1 MSMKK
6 IIAGVAAAALTVS
19 SLAVVGVSA
28 DATTKTFNFV
38 GKTGTMTISYNNT
51 VGFRGGYDREDI
63 FQLTDPAAEYEF
75 DYTLGFEMKDGYKT
89 ENASDVANLVK
100 AVTTGKGTV
109 ITVTGTNGAGRS
121 VSSKATCK
129 IVKDKDN
136 KPVSETF
143 TVRWEGDTDGVTLQK
158 HELDLTNMVTI
169 TSISVSNEFSVNTG
183 NYGVREG
190 VANIKVGNN
199 LVLEDPKLDLSDNGS
214 YKSTVADGDG
224 KVITTHKIFTF
235 EGKEGDPSTVL
246 DNNGSWG
253 DSIVGESLGHNLLRW
268 TNDNIVQNRGA
279 KLRINFM
286 TPEQLKDA
294 IDKGNLTAYP
304 TVDADWS
311 KWEGTS
317 VLVPD
322 SSSSAST
329 MDIMIGVNLQNTTK
343 LQQATNINNYVAE
356 FDWDTLV
363 QNSASTVSGNV
374 DSIAI
379 RVNDSANVK
388 DNIGTWDGK
397 KLDNNGNKVYD
408 LAIRSIEIVIP
419 EQSTVAPV
427 DEVIEVEDPVS
438 GVKAS
443 GTASTI
449 RGNGGAIL
457 QAIGKLTSSN
467 LTYEVKLLDKD
478 SKAVQPAG
486 EVTLTLP
493 IPKDNQGKTIKGG
506 TVAHG
511 LSNGTVENLPIVNID
526 TYKTDGFVKVVTKSF
541 SPFTITFATFGMD
554 FEEDETTTE
563 ATEAT
568 TEAPADT
575 TEATEATTEA
585 PAQTGSTNGGEDKNV
600 GTGVVLAVVPAAIA
614 AAAVV
619 ISKKRK

>member
-6 IIAGVAAAALTVS
+6 IIASAAAAALTVS

-28 DATTKTFNFV
+28 APTTKTFNFV
-38 GKTGTMTISYNNT
+38 GKTGDMTISYSNT

-63 FQLTDPAAEYEF
+63 FELTDPAAVYEF
-75 DYTLGFEMKDGYKT
+75 DYTLGFSLKDGYKKDN
-89 ENASDVANLVK
+89 EEDVANLVK

-109 ITVTGTNGAGRS
+109 ITVTGTNGAGRT
-121 VSSKATCK
+121 VTSKATAK
-129 IVKDKDN
+129 IVKDSDG
-136 KPVSETF
+136 KPVKESF
-143 TVRWEGDTDGVTLQK
+143 TVRWEGDSDGVTLQK

-183 NYGVREG
+183 NYAVPEG

-199 LVLEDPKLDLSDNGS
+199 LVLVDRKLDLSENGS
-214 YKSTVADGDG
+214 YKSTSKDGDG
-224 KVITTHKIFTF
+224 AVIGVGTIYTF
-235 EGKEGDPSTVL
+235 EGKEGQPSTVL

-253 DSIVGESLGHNLLRW
+253 ADITGVSLGRNLLRW
-268 TNDNIVQNRGA
+268 TNDNIVQNKGA

-294 IDKGNLTAYP
+294 IGKGNITTYP

-322 SSSSAST
+322 SSSSSST

-379 RVNDSANVK
+379 RVNDSSNVLNNIADK
-388 DNIGTWDGK
+388 DKN
-397 KLDNNGNKVYD
+397 

-419 EQSTVAPV
+419 EQTTTAPV

-443 GTASTI
+443 GTAATI

-478 SKAVQPAG
+478 SNAVQPAG

-541 SPFTITFATFGMD
+541 SPFTITFATFDMA
-554 FEEDETTTE
+554 FEDEETTTE
-563 ATEAT
+563 TEAT
-568 TEAPADT
+568 TTEPVT
-575 TEATEATTEA
+575 EEATTTEA
-585 PAQTGSTNGGEDKNV
+585 PAQTGPTNGGEDKNV

>member
-6 IIAGVAAAALTVS
+6 IIASAAAAALTVS

-28 DATTKTFNFV
+28 APTTKTFNFV
-38 GKTGTMTISYNNT
+38 GRTGDMTISYSNT

-63 FQLTDPAAEYEF
+63 FQLTDPAAVYEF
-75 DYTLGFEMKDGYKT
+75 DYTLGFSVKDGYKKDN
-89 ENASDVANLVK
+89 EADVANFVK
-100 AVTTGKGTV
+100 AVTTGSGTV
-109 ITVTGTNGAGRS
+109 ITVTGTNGAGRT
-121 VSSKATCK
+121 VSSKATAK
-129 IVKDKDN
+129 IVKDKDD
-136 KPVSETF
+136 KPVKETF

-169 TSISVSNEFSVNTG
+169 TSISVSNEFKVNTG
-183 NYGVREG
+183 NYAVPEG

-199 LVLEDPKLDLSDNGS
+199 LVLEDRKLDLSDNGS
-214 YKSTVADGDG
+214 YKSTSKDGDG
-224 KVITTHKIFTF
+224 AVISTGTIYTF
-235 EGKEGDPSTVL
+235 EGIGGQKSPVL
-246 DNNGSWG
+246 DNNGVSDAG
-253 DSIVGESLGHNLLRW
+253 IEGISLGHNLLRW
-268 TNDNIVQNRGA
+268 TNDNIVQNKGA

-286 TPEQLKDA
+286 TPSQLKDA
-294 IDKGNLTAYP
+294 ITSGNITTYP
-304 TVDADWS
+304 TLDHDWA
-311 KWEGTS
+311 KWDGNT
-317 VLVPD
+317 VLIPE
-322 SSSSAST
+322 SSSSSST

-363 QNSASTVSGNV
+363 HNSASTVSGNV

-379 RVNDSANVK
+379 RVNEKSNNVNG
-388 DNIGTWDGK
+388 NIADKDGK
-397 KLDNNGNKVYD
+397 

-419 EQSTVAPV
+419 EQTATAPV

-443 GTASTI
+443 GTAATI

-478 SKAVQPAG
+478 SNAVQPAG

-554 FEEDETTTE
+554 FEDDETTTE
-563 ATEAT
+563 TEAT
-568 TEAPADT
+568 T
-575 TEATEATTEA
+575 TEPVTEEVTTTEA

>member
-6 IIAGVAAAALTVS
+6 IIASAAAAALTVS

-28 DATTKTFNFV
+28 APTTKTFNFV
-38 GKTGTMTISYNNT
+38 GRTGDMTISYSNT

-63 FQLTDPAAEYEF
+63 FQLTDPAAVYEF
-75 DYTLGFEMKDGYKT
+75 DYTLGFSVKDGYKKDN
-89 ENASDVANLVK
+89 EADVANLVK
-100 AVTTGKGTV
+100 AVTTGSGTV
-109 ITVTGTNGAGRS
+109 ITVTGTNGAGRT
-121 VSSKATCK
+121 VSSKATAK
-129 IVKDKDN
+129 IVKDKDD
-136 KPVSETF
+136 KPVKETF

-169 TSISVSNEFSVNTG
+169 TSISVSNEFKVNTD
-183 NYGVREG
+183 NYAVPEG

-199 LVLEDPKLDLSDNGS
+199 LVLEDRKLDLSDNGS
-214 YKSTVADGDG
+214 YKSTSKDGDG
-224 KVITTHKIFTF
+224 AVISTGTIYTF
-235 EGKEGDPSTVL
+235 EGIAGQKSPVL
-246 DNNGSWG
+246 DYNGVWDAG
-253 DSIVGESLGHNLLRW
+253 IEGISLGHNLLRW
-268 TNDNIVQNRGA
+268 TNDNIVQNKGA

-286 TPEQLKDA
+286 TPSQLKDA
-294 IDKGNLTAYP
+294 ITSGNITTYP
-304 TVDADWS
+304 TLDQDWA
-311 KWEGTS
+311 KWDGNT
-317 VLVPD
+317 VLIPE
-322 SSSSAST
+322 SSSSSST

-363 QNSASTVSGNV
+363 HNSASTVSGNV

-379 RVNDSANVK
+379 RVNEKSNNVN
-388 DNIGTWDGK
+388 DNIADKDGK
-397 KLDNNGNKVYD
+397 

-419 EQSTVAPV
+419 EQTATAPV

-443 GTASTI
+443 GTAATI

-478 SKAVQPAG
+478 SNAVQPAG

-554 FEEDETTTE
+554 FEDDETTTE
-563 ATEAT
+563 TEAT
-568 TEAPADT
+568 T
-575 TEATEATTEA
+575 TEPVTEEVTTTEA

>member
-6 IIAGVAAAALTVS
+6 IIASAAAAALTVS

-28 DATTKTFNFV
+28 APTTKTFNFV
-38 GKTGTMTISYNNT
+38 GKTGDMTISYSNT
-51 VGFRGGYDREDI
+51 VGFRGGYDRDDI
-63 FQLTDPAAEYEF
+63 FQLTDPAAVYEF
-75 DYTLGFEMKDGYKT
+75 DYTLGFSLKDGYKKDN
-89 ENASDVANLVK
+89 EEDVANLVK
-100 AVTTGKGTV
+100 AVTTGKGTA
-109 ITVTGTNGAGRS
+109 ITVTGTNGAGRT
-121 VSSKATCK
+121 VTSKATAK
-129 IVKDKDN
+129 IVKDSDG
-136 KPVSETF
+136 KPVKESF
-143 TVRWEGDTDGVTLQK
+143 TVRWEGDSDGVTLQK

-169 TSISVSNEFSVNTG
+169 TSISVTNEFSVNTG
-183 NYGVREG
+183 NYAVPEG

-199 LVLEDPKLDLSDNGS
+199 LVLEDNKLDLSDNGS
-214 YKSTVADGDG
+214 YKSTSKDGDG
-224 KVITTHKIFTF
+224 AVIGVGTIYTF
-235 EGKEGDPSTVL
+235 EGKEGQPSTVL

-253 DSIVGESLGHNLLRW
+253 ADITGISLGRNLLRW
-268 TNDNIVQNRGA
+268 TNDNIVQNKGA

-294 IDKGNLTAYP
+294 IGKGNITTYP

-311 KWEGTS
+311 KWEGSS

-322 SSSSAST
+322 SSSSSST

-379 RVNDSANVK
+379 RVNDSSNVLNNIADK
-388 DNIGTWDGK
+388 DKN
-397 KLDNNGNKVYD
+397 

-419 EQSTVAPV
+419 EQTTTAPV

-443 GTASTI
+443 GTAATI

-478 SKAVQPAG
+478 SNAVQPAG

-554 FEEDETTTE
+554 FEDEETTTE
-563 ATEAT
+563 TEAT
-568 TEAPADT
+568 TTEPVT
-575 TEATEATTEA
+575 EEATTTEA
-585 PAQTGSTNGGEDKNV
+585 PAQTGSTNNGGEDKNV

>member
-6 IIAGVAAAALTVS
+6 IIASAAAAALTVS

-28 DATTKTFNFV
+28 APTTKTFNFV
-38 GKTGTMTISYNNT
+38 GRTGDMTISYSNT
-51 VGFRGGYDREDI
+51 VGFRGGYDREYI
-63 FQLTDPAAEYEF
+63 FQLTDPAAVYEF
-75 DYTLGFEMKDGYKT
+75 DYTLGFSVKDGYKKDN
-89 ENASDVANLVK
+89 EADVANLVK
-100 AVTTGKGTV
+100 AVTTGSGTV
-109 ITVTGTNGAGRS
+109 ITVTGTNGAGRT
-121 VSSKATCK
+121 VSSKATAK
-129 IVKDKDN
+129 IVKDKDD
-136 KPVSETF
+136 KPVKETF

-169 TSISVSNEFSVNTG
+169 TSISVSNEFKVNTG
-183 NYGVREG
+183 NYAVPEG

-199 LVLEDPKLDLSDNGS
+199 LVLEDRKLDLSDNGS
-214 YKSTVADGDG
+214 YKSTSKDGDG
-224 KVITTHKIFTF
+224 AVISTGTIYTF
-235 EGKEGDPSTVL
+235 EGIAGQKSPVL
-246 DNNGSWG
+246 DNNGVWDAG
-253 DSIVGESLGHNLLRW
+253 IEGISLGHNLLRW
-268 TNDNIVQNRGA
+268 TNDNIVQNKGA

-286 TPEQLKDA
+286 TPSQLKDA
-294 IDKGNLTAYP
+294 ITSGNITTYP
-304 TVDADWS
+304 TLDHDWA
-311 KWEGTS
+311 KPDGNT
-317 VLVPD
+317 VLIPE
-322 SSSSAST
+322 SSSSSST

-343 LQQATNINNYVAE
+343 LQQAANINNYVAE
-356 FDWDTLV
+356 FDWDKLV
-363 QNSASTVSGNV
+363 HNSASTVSGNV

-379 RVNDSANVK
+379 RVNEKSNNVK
-388 DNIGTWDGK
+388 YNIADKDGK
-397 KLDNNGNKVYD
+397 

-419 EQSTVAPV
+419 EQTATAPV

-443 GTASTI
+443 GTAATI

-478 SKAVQPAG
+478 SNAVQPAG

-493 IPKDNQGKTIKGG
+493 IPKDYQGKTLTGG

-554 FEEDETTTE
+554 FEDDETTTE
-563 ATEAT
+563 TEAT
-568 TEAPADT
+568 T
-575 TEATEATTEA
+575 TEPVTEEVTTTEA

>member
-6 IIAGVAAAALTVS
+6 IIASAAAAALTVS

-28 DATTKTFNFV
+28 APTTKTFNFV
-38 GKTGTMTISYNNT
+38 GKTGDMTISYSNT
-51 VGFRGGYDREDI
+51 VGFRGGYDREHI
-63 FQLTDPAAEYEF
+63 FELTDPAAVYEF
-75 DYTLGFEMKDGYKT
+75 DYTLGFSLKDGYKKDN
-89 ENASDVANLVK
+89 EEAVANLVK
-100 AVTTGKGTV
+100 AVTTGSGTV
-109 ITVTGTNGAGRS
+109 ITVTGTNGAGRT
-121 VSSKATCK
+121 VTSKATAK
-129 IVKDKDN
+129 IVKDKDD
-136 KPVSETF
+136 KPVKETF

-169 TSISVSNEFSVNTG
+169 TSISVSNEFKVNTV
-183 NYGVREG
+183 NYAVPEG

-199 LVLEDPKLDLSDNGS
+199 LVLVDKKLDLSDNGS
-214 YKSTVADGDG
+214 YKSTSKDGDG
-224 KVITTHKIFTF
+224 ALIAPGTIYTF
-235 EGKEGDPSTVL
+235 EGVKDKEVVL
-246 DNNGSWG
+246 IDNT
-253 DSIVGESLGHNLLRW
+253 SIEWKNEVKGISLGHNLLRW
-268 TNDNIVQNRGA
+268 TNDNIIQNKGA

-286 TPEQLKDA
+286 TPNQLSDA
-294 IDKGNLTAYP
+294 ISSGNITTYP
-304 TVDADWS
+304 TLDQDWV
-311 KWEGTS
+311 KWEGSS
-317 VLVPD
+317 VLDPD
-322 SSSSAST
+322 SSSSSST
-329 MDIMIGVNLQNTTK
+329 MDIMIGVNLKNTTK
-343 LQQATNINNYVAE
+343 LQQAANINNYVAE

-363 QNSASTVSGNV
+363 QNSSATVSGNV

-379 RVNDSANVK
+379 RVNDDSNNVK
-388 DNIGTWDGK
+388 NNLVDSKTGK
-397 KLDNNGNKVYD
+397 

-443 GTASTI
+443 GTAATI

-478 SKAVQPAG
+478 SNAVQPAG

-554 FEEDETTTE
+554 FEDDETTTE
-563 ATEAT
+563 TEAT
-568 TEAPADT
+568 TTEPVT
-575 TEATEATTEA
+575 EEATTTEA
-585 PAQTGSTNGGEDKNV
+585 PAQTGSTNNGGEDKNV

>member
-6 IIAGVAAAALTVS
+6 IIASAAAAALTVS

-28 DATTKTFNFV
+28 APTTKTFNFV
-38 GKTGTMTISYNNT
+38 GRTGDMTISYSNT

-63 FQLTDPAAEYEF
+63 FQLTDPAAVYEF
-75 DYTLGFEMKDGYKT
+75 DYTLGFSVKDGYKKDN
-89 ENASDVANLVK
+89 EADVANFVK
-100 AVTTGKGTV
+100 AVTTGSGTV
-109 ITVTGTNGAGRS
+109 ITVTGTNGAGRT
-121 VSSKATCK
+121 VSSKATAK
-129 IVKDKDN
+129 IVKDKDD
-136 KPVSETF
+136 KPVKETF

-169 TSISVSNEFSVNTG
+169 TSISVSNEFKVNTG
-183 NYGVREG
+183 NYAVPEG

-199 LVLEDPKLDLSDNGS
+199 LVLEDRKLDLSDNGS
-214 YKSTVADGDG
+214 YKSTSKDGDG
-224 KVITTHKIFTF
+224 AVISTGTIYTF
-235 EGKEGDPSTVL
+235 EGIEGQKSPVL
-246 DNNGSWG
+246 DNNGVW
-253 DSIVGESLGHNLLRW
+253 DVGIEGISLGHNLLRW
-268 TNDNIVQNRGA
+268 TNDNIVQNKGA

-286 TPEQLKDA
+286 TPSQLKDA
-294 IDKGNLTAYP
+294 ITSGNITTYP
-304 TVDADWS
+304 TLDQDWA
-311 KWEGTS
+311 KWDGNT
-317 VLVPD
+317 VLIPE
-322 SSSSAST
+322 SSSSSST

-363 QNSASTVSGNV
+363 HNSASTVSGNV

-379 RVNDSANVK
+379 RVNEKSNNVNY
-388 DNIGTWDGK
+388 NIADKDGK
-397 KLDNNGNKVYD
+397 

-419 EQSTVAPV
+419 EQTATAPV

-443 GTASTI
+443 GTAATI

-478 SKAVQPAG
+478 SNAVQPAG

-554 FEEDETTTE
+554 FEDDETTTE
-563 ATEAT
+563 TEAT
-568 TEAPADT
+568 T
-575 TEATEATTEA
+575 TEPVTEEVTTTEA

>member
-6 IIAGVAAAALTVS
+6 IIASAAAAALTVS

-28 DATTKTFNFV
+28 APTTKTFNFV
-38 GKTGTMTISYNNT
+38 GKTGDMTISYSNT
-51 VGFRGGYDREDI
+51 VGFRGGYDREHI
-63 FQLTDPAAEYEF
+63 FELTDPAAVYEF
-75 DYTLGFEMKDGYKT
+75 DYTLGFSLKDGYKKDN
-89 ENASDVANLVK
+89 EEAVANLVK
-100 AVTTGKGTV
+100 AVTTGSGTV
-109 ITVTGTNGAGRS
+109 ITVTGTNGAGRT
-121 VSSKATCK
+121 VTSKATAK
-129 IVKDKDN
+129 IVKDKDD
-136 KPVSETF
+136 KPVKETF

-169 TSISVSNEFSVNTG
+169 TSISVSNEFKVNTG
-183 NYGVREG
+183 NYAVPEG

-199 LVLEDPKLDLSDNGS
+199 LVLVDKKLDLSDNGS
-214 YKSTVADGDG
+214 YKSTSKDGDG
-224 KVITTHKIFTF
+224 ALIAPGTIYTF
-235 EGKEGDPSTVL
+235 EGVKDKEVVL
-246 DNNGSWG
+246 IDNT
-253 DSIVGESLGHNLLRW
+253 SIEWQNEVKGISLGHNLLRW
-268 TNDNIVQNRGA
+268 TNDNIIQNKGA

-286 TPEQLKDA
+286 TPNQLSDA
-294 IDKGNLTAYP
+294 ISSGNITTYP
-304 TVDADWS
+304 TLDQDWV
-311 KWEGTS
+311 KWEGSS
-317 VLVPD
+317 VLDPD
-322 SSSSAST
+322 SSSSSST
-329 MDIMIGVNLQNTTK
+329 MDIMIGVNLKNTTK
-343 LQQATNINNYVAE
+343 LQQAANINNYVAE

-363 QNSASTVSGNV
+363 QNSSATVSGNV

-379 RVNDSANVK
+379 RVNDDSNNVK
-388 DNIGTWDGK
+388 NNLVDSKTGK
-397 KLDNNGNKVYD
+397 

-443 GTASTI
+443 GTAATI

-478 SKAVQPAG
+478 SNAVQPAG

-554 FEEDETTTE
+554 FEDDETTTE
-563 ATEAT
+563 TEAT
-568 TEAPADT
+568 TTEPVT
-575 TEATEATTEA
+575 EEATTTEA
-585 PAQTGSTNGGEDKNV
+585 PAQTGSTNNGGEDKNV

>member
-6 IIAGVAAAALTVS
+6 IIASAAAAALTVS

-28 DATTKTFNFV
+28 APTTKTFNFV
-38 GKTGTMTISYNNT
+38 GRTGDMTISYSNT

-63 FQLTDPAAEYEF
+63 FQLTDPAAVYEF
-75 DYTLGFEMKDGYKT
+75 DYTLGFSVKDGYKKDN
-89 ENASDVANLVK
+89 EADVANLVK
-100 AVTTGKGTV
+100 AVTTGSGTV
-109 ITVTGTNGAGRS
+109 ITVTGTNGAGRT
-121 VSSKATCK
+121 VSSKATAK
-129 IVKDKDN
+129 IVKDKDD
-136 KPVSETF
+136 KPVKETF

-169 TSISVSNEFSVNTG
+169 TSISVSNEFKVNTG
-183 NYGVREG
+183 NYAVPEG

-199 LVLEDPKLDLSDNGS
+199 LVLEDRKLDLSDNGS
-214 YKSTVADGDG
+214 YKSTSKDGDG
-224 KVITTHKIFTF
+224 AVISTGTIYTF
-235 EGKEGDPSTVL
+235 EGITGQKSPVL
-246 DNNGSWG
+246 DNNGVG
-253 DSIVGESLGHNLLRW
+253 DVGIEGISLGHNLLRW
-268 TNDNIVQNRGA
+268 TNDNIVQNKGA

-286 TPEQLKDA
+286 TPSQLKDA
-294 IDKGNLTAYP
+294 ITSGNITTYP
-304 TVDADWS
+304 TLDQEGA
-311 KWEGTS
+311 KWDGNT
-317 VLVPD
+317 VLIPE
-322 SSSSAST
+322 SSSSSST

-363 QNSASTVSGNV
+363 HNSASTVSGNV

-379 RVNDSANVK
+379 RVNEKSNNVN
-388 DNIGTWDGK
+388 DNIADKDGK
-397 KLDNNGNKVYD
+397 

-419 EQSTVAPV
+419 EQTATAPV

-443 GTASTI
+443 GTAATI

-478 SKAVQPAG
+478 SNAVQPAG

-554 FEEDETTTE
+554 FEDDETTTE
-563 ATEAT
+563 TEAT
-568 TEAPADT
+568 T
-575 TEATEATTEA
+575 TEPVTEEVTTTEA

>member
-6 IIAGVAAAALTVS
+6 IIASAAAAALTVS

-28 DATTKTFNFV
+28 APTTKTFNFV
-38 GKTGTMTISYNNT
+38 GRTGDMTISYSNT

-63 FQLTDPAAEYEF
+63 FQLTDPAAVYEF
-75 DYTLGFEMKDGYKT
+75 DYTLGFSVKDGYKKDN
-89 ENASDVANLVK
+89 EADVANLVK
-100 AVTTGKGTV
+100 AVTTGSGTV
-109 ITVTGTNGAGRS
+109 ITVTGTNGAGRT
-121 VSSKATCK
+121 VSSKATAK
-129 IVKDKDN
+129 IVKDKDD
-136 KPVSETF
+136 KPVKETF

-169 TSISVSNEFSVNTG
+169 TSISVSNEFKVNTG
-183 NYGVREG
+183 NYAVPEG

-199 LVLEDPKLDLSDNGS
+199 LVLEDRKLDLSDNGS
-214 YKSTVADGDG
+214 YKSTSKDGDG
-224 KVITTHKIFTF
+224 VGISTGTIYTF
-235 EGKEGDPSTVL
+235 EGTACKNSPVL
-246 DNNGSWG
+246 DNNGVSDAG
-253 DSIVGESLGHNLLRW
+253 IEGISLGHNLLRW
-268 TNDNIVQNRGA
+268 TNDNIVQNKGA

-286 TPEQLKDA
+286 TPSQLKDA
-294 IDKGNLTAYP
+294 ITSGNITTYP
-304 TVDADWS
+304 TLDQDWA
-311 KWEGTS
+311 KWDGST
-317 VLVPD
+317 VLIPE
-322 SSSSAST
+322 SSSSSST

-363 QNSASTVSGNV
+363 HNSASTVSGNV

-379 RVNDSANVK
+379 RVNEKSNNVN
-388 DNIGTWDGK
+388 DNIADKDGK
-397 KLDNNGNKVYD
+397 

-419 EQSTVAPV
+419 EQTATAPV

-443 GTASTI
+443 GTAATI

-478 SKAVQPAG
+478 SNAVQPAG

-554 FEEDETTTE
+554 FEDDETTTE
-563 ATEAT
+563 TEAT
-568 TEAPADT
+568 T
-575 TEATEATTEA
+575 TEPVTEEVTTTEA

>member
-6 IIAGVAAAALTVS
+6 IIASAAAAALTVS

-28 DATTKTFNFV
+28 APTTKTFNFV
-38 GKTGTMTISYNNT
+38 GRTGDMTISYSNT

-63 FQLTDPAAEYEF
+63 FQLTDPAAVYEF
-75 DYTLGFEMKDGYKT
+75 DYTLGFSVKDGYKKDN
-89 ENASDVANLVK
+89 EADVANLVK
-100 AVTTGKGTV
+100 AVTTGSGTV
-109 ITVTGTNGAGRS
+109 ITVTGTNGAGRT
-121 VSSKATCK
+121 VSSKATAK
-129 IVKDKDN
+129 IVKDKDD
-136 KPVSETF
+136 KPVKETF

-169 TSISVSNEFSVNTG
+169 TSISVSNEFKVNTG
-183 NYGVREG
+183 NYAVPEG

-199 LVLEDPKLDLSDNGS
+199 LVLEDRKLDLSDNGS
-214 YKSTVADGDG
+214 YKSTSKDGDG
-224 KVITTHKIFTF
+224 AVISTGTIYTF
-235 EGKEGDPSTVL
+235 EGIGGQKSPVL
-246 DNNGSWG
+246 DNNGVSDAG
-253 DSIVGESLGHNLLRW
+253 IEGISLGHNLLRW
-268 TNDNIVQNRGA
+268 TNDNIVQNKGA

-286 TPEQLKDA
+286 TPSQLKDA
-294 IDKGNLTAYP
+294 ITSGNITTYP
-304 TVDADWS
+304 TLDQDGA
-311 KWEGTS
+311 KWDGNT
-317 VLVPD
+317 VLIPE
-322 SSSSAST
+322 SSSSSST

-363 QNSASTVSGNV
+363 HNSASTVSGNV

-379 RVNDSANVK
+379 RVNEKSNNVN
-388 DNIGTWDGK
+388 DNIADNDGK
-397 KLDNNGNKVYD
+397 

-419 EQSTVAPV
+419 EQTATAPV

-443 GTASTI
+443 GTAATI

-478 SKAVQPAG
+478 SNAVQPAG

-554 FEEDETTTE
+554 FEDDETTTE
-563 ATEAT
+563 TEAT
-568 TEAPADT
+568 T
-575 TEATEATTEA
+575 TEPVTEEVTTTEA
-585 PAQTGSTNGGEDKNV
+585 PAQTGSTNGGD
-600 GTGVVLAVVPAAIA
+600 
-614 AAAVV
+614 
-619 ISKKRK
+619 SFSMD

>member
-6 IIAGVAAAALTVS
+6 IIASAAAAALTVS

-28 DATTKTFNFV
+28 APTTKTFNFV
-38 GKTGTMTISYNNT
+38 GRTGDMTISYSNT

-63 FQLTDPAAEYEF
+63 FQLTDPAAVYEF
-75 DYTLGFEMKDGYKT
+75 DYTLGFSVKDGYKKDN
-89 ENASDVANLVK
+89 EADVANLVK
-100 AVTTGKGTV
+100 AVTTGSGTV
-109 ITVTGTNGAGRS
+109 ITVTGTNGAGRT
-121 VSSKATCK
+121 VSSKATAK
-129 IVKDKDN
+129 IVKDKDD
-136 KPVSETF
+136 KPVKETF

-169 TSISVSNEFSVNTG
+169 TSISVSNEFKVNTG
-183 NYGVREG
+183 NYAVPEG

-199 LVLEDPKLDLSDNGS
+199 LVLEDRKLDLSDNGS
-214 YKSTVADGDG
+214 YKSTSKDGDG
-224 KVITTHKIFTF
+224 AGISTGTIYTF
-235 EGKEGDPSTVL
+235 EGTAYQKSPVL
-246 DNNGSWG
+246 DNNGVSDAG
-253 DSIVGESLGHNLLRW
+253 IEGISLGHNLLRW
-268 TNDNIVQNRGA
+268 TNDNIVQNKGA

-286 TPEQLKDA
+286 TPSQLKDA
-294 IDKGNLTAYP
+294 ITSGNITTYP
-304 TVDADWS
+304 TLDQDWA
-311 KWEGTS
+311 KWDGST
-317 VLVPD
+317 VLIPE
-322 SSSSAST
+322 SSSSSST

-363 QNSASTVSGNV
+363 HNSASTVSGNV

-379 RVNDSANVK
+379 RVNEKSNNVN
-388 DNIGTWDGK
+388 DNIADKDGK
-397 KLDNNGNKVYD
+397 

-419 EQSTVAPV
+419 EQTATAPV

-443 GTASTI
+443 GTAATI

-478 SKAVQPAG
+478 SNAVQPAG

-554 FEEDETTTE
+554 FEDDETTTE
-563 ATEAT
+563 TEAT
-568 TEAPADT
+568 T
-575 TEATEATTEA
+575 TEPVTEEVTTTEA

>member
-6 IIAGVAAAALTVS
+6 IIASAAAAALTVS

-28 DATTKTFNFV
+28 APTTKTFNFV
-38 GKTGTMTISYNNT
+38 GKTGDMTISYSNT

-63 FQLTDPAAEYEF
+63 FELTDPAAVYEF
-75 DYTLGFEMKDGYKT
+75 DYTLGFSLKDGYKKDN
-89 ENASDVANLVK
+89 EEDVANLVK

-109 ITVTGTNGAGRS
+109 ITVTGTNGAGRT
-121 VSSKATCK
+121 VTSKATAK
-129 IVKDKDN
+129 IVKDSDG
-136 KPVSETF
+136 KPVKESF
-143 TVRWEGDTDGVTLQK
+143 TVRWEGDSDGVTLQK

-183 NYGVREG
+183 NYAVPEG

-199 LVLEDPKLDLSDNGS
+199 LVLVDRKLDLSENGS
-214 YKSTVADGDG
+214 YKSTSKDGDG
-224 KVITTHKIFTF
+224 AVIGVGTIYTF
-235 EGKEGDPSTVL
+235 EGKEGQPSTVL

-253 DSIVGESLGHNLLRW
+253 ADITGVSLGRNLLRW
-268 TNDNIVQNRGA
+268 TNDNIVQNKGA

-294 IDKGNLTAYP
+294 IGKGNITTYP

-322 SSSSAST
+322 SSSSSST

-379 RVNDSANVK
+379 RVNDSSNVLNNIADK
-388 DNIGTWDGK
+388 DKN
-397 KLDNNGNKVYD
+397 

-419 EQSTVAPV
+419 EQTATAPV

-443 GTASTI
+443 GTAATI

-478 SKAVQPAG
+478 SNAVQPAG

-554 FEEDETTTE
+554 FEDEETTTE
-563 ATEAT
+563 TEAT
-568 TEAPADT
+568 TTEPVT
-575 TEATEATTEA
+575 EEATTTEA
-585 PAQTGSTNGGEDKNV
+585 PAQTGPTNGGEDKNV

>member
-6 IIAGVAAAALTVS
+6 IIASAAAAALTVS

-28 DATTKTFNFV
+28 APTTKTFNFV
-38 GKTGTMTISYNNT
+38 GKTGDMTISYSNT

-63 FQLTDPAAEYEF
+63 FQLTNPAAVYEF
-75 DYTLGFEMKDGYKT
+75 DYTLGFSVKDGYKKDN
-89 ENASDVANLVK
+89 EVDVAKLVK
-100 AVTTGKGTV
+100 AVTTGSGTV
-109 ITVTGTNGAGRS
+109 ITVTGTNGAGRT
-121 VSSKATCK
+121 VSSKATAK
-129 IVKDKDN
+129 IVKDKDD
-136 KPVSETF
+136 KPVKETF
-143 TVRWEGDTDGVTLQK
+143 TVRWEGDADGVTLQK

-169 TSISVSNEFSVNTG
+169 TSISVSNEFKLNTDK
-183 NYGVREG
+183 YAVPEG

-199 LVLEDPKLDLSDNGS
+199 LVLEDRKLDLSDNGS
-214 YKSTVADGDG
+214 YKSTSKDGDG
-224 KVITTHKIFTF
+224 AVISTGTIYTF
-235 EGKEGDPSTVL
+235 EGITGQKSPVL
-246 DNNGSWG
+246 DNNGWDAG
-253 DSIVGESLGHNLLRW
+253 IEGISLGHNLLRW
-268 TNDNIVQNRGA
+268 TNDNIVQNKGA

-286 TPEQLKDA
+286 TPSQLKDA
-294 IDKGNLTAYP
+294 ITSGNITTYP
-304 TVDADWS
+304 TLDQDWA
-311 KWEGTS
+311 KWDGNT
-317 VLVPD
+317 VLIPE
-322 SSSSAST
+322 SSSSSST

-363 QNSASTVSGNV
+363 HNSASTVSGNV

-379 RVNDSANVK
+379 RVNEKSDNVNN
-388 DNIGTWDGK
+388 NIA
-397 KLDNNGNKVYD
+397 DNNGK

-419 EQSTVAPV
+419 EQSATAPV

-443 GTASTI
+443 GTAATI

-478 SKAVQPAG
+478 SNAVQPAG

-554 FEEDETTTE
+554 FEDEETTTE
-563 ATEAT
+563 TEAT
-568 TEAPADT
+568 TTEPVT
-575 TEATEATTEA
+575 EEATTTEA
-585 PAQTGSTNGGEDKNV
+585 PAQTGSTNNGGEDKNV

>member
-6 IIAGVAAAALTVS
+6 IIASAAAAALTVS

-28 DATTKTFNFV
+28 APTTKTFNFV
-38 GKTGTMTISYNNT
+38 GRTGDMTISYSNT

-63 FQLTDPAAEYEF
+63 FQLTDPAAVYEF
-75 DYTLGFEMKDGYKT
+75 DYTLGFSVKDGYKKDN
-89 ENASDVANLVK
+89 EADVANFVK
-100 AVTTGKGTV
+100 AVTTGSGTV
-109 ITVTGTNGAGRS
+109 ITVTGTNGAGRT
-121 VSSKATCK
+121 VSSKATAK
-129 IVKDKDN
+129 IVKDKDD
-136 KPVSETF
+136 KPVKETF

-169 TSISVSNEFSVNTG
+169 TSISVSNEFKVNTG
-183 NYGVREG
+183 NYAVPEG

-199 LVLEDPKLDLSDNGS
+199 LVLEDRKLDLSDNGS
-214 YKSTVADGDG
+214 YKSTSKDGDG
-224 KVITTHKIFTF
+224 AVISTGTIYTF
-235 EGKEGDPSTVL
+235 EGIEGQKSPVL
-246 DNNGSWG
+246 DNNGVWDAG
-253 DSIVGESLGHNLLRW
+253 IEGISLGHNLLRW
-268 TNDNIVQNRGA
+268 TNDNIVQNKGA

-286 TPEQLKDA
+286 TPSQLKDA
-294 IDKGNLTAYP
+294 ITSGNITTYP
-304 TVDADWS
+304 TLDQDWA
-311 KWEGTS
+311 KWDGNT
-317 VLVPD
+317 VLIPE
-322 SSSSAST
+322 SSSSSST

-363 QNSASTVSGNV
+363 HNSASTVSGNV

-379 RVNDSANVK
+379 RVNEKSNNVN
-388 DNIGTWDGK
+388 DNIADKDGK
-397 KLDNNGNKVYD
+397 

-419 EQSTVAPV
+419 EQTATAPV

-443 GTASTI
+443 GTAATI

-478 SKAVQPAG
+478 SNAVQPAG

-554 FEEDETTTE
+554 FEDDETTTE
-563 ATEAT
+563 TEAT
-568 TEAPADT
+568 T
-575 TEATEATTEA
+575 TEPVTEEVTTTEA

>member
-6 IIAGVAAAALTVS
+6 IIASAAAAALTVS

-28 DATTKTFNFV
+28 APTTKTFNFV
-38 GKTGTMTISYNNT
+38 GRTGDMTISYSNT

-63 FQLTDPAAEYEF
+63 FQLTDPAAVYEF
-75 DYTLGFEMKDGYKT
+75 DYTLGFSVKDGYKKDN
-89 ENASDVANLVK
+89 EADVANFVK
-100 AVTTGKGTV
+100 AVTTGSGTV
-109 ITVTGTNGAGRS
+109 ITVTGTNGAGRT
-121 VSSKATCK
+121 VSSKATAK
-129 IVKDKDN
+129 IVKDKDD
-136 KPVSETF
+136 KPVKETF

-169 TSISVSNEFSVNTG
+169 TSISVSNEFKVNTG
-183 NYGVREG
+183 NYAVPEG

-199 LVLEDPKLDLSDNGS
+199 LVLEDRKLDLSDNGS
-214 YKSTVADGDG
+214 YKSTSKDGDG
-224 KVITTHKIFTF
+224 AVISTGTIYTF
-235 EGKEGDPSTVL
+235 EGIEGQKSPVL
-246 DNNGSWG
+246 DNNGVW
-253 DSIVGESLGHNLLRW
+253 DVGIEGISLGHNLLRW
-268 TNDNIVQNRGA
+268 TNDNIVQNKGA

-286 TPEQLKDA
+286 TPSQLKDA
-294 IDKGNLTAYP
+294 ITSGNITTYP
-304 TVDADWS
+304 TLDHELA
-311 KWEGTS
+311 KWDGNT
-317 VLVPD
+317 VLIPE
-322 SSSSAST
+322 SSSSSST

-363 QNSASTVSGNV
+363 HNSASTVSGNV

-379 RVNDSANVK
+379 RVNEKSNNVNY
-388 DNIGTWDGK
+388 NIADKDGK
-397 KLDNNGNKVYD
+397 

-419 EQSTVAPV
+419 EQTATAPV

-443 GTASTI
+443 GTAATI

-478 SKAVQPAG
+478 SNAVQPAG

-554 FEEDETTTE
+554 FEDDETTTE
-563 ATEAT
+563 TEAT
-568 TEAPADT
+568 T
-575 TEATEATTEA
+575 TEPVTEEVTTTEA

>member
-6 IIAGVAAAALTVS
+6 IIASAAAAALTVS

-28 DATTKTFNFV
+28 APTTKTFNFV
-38 GKTGTMTISYNNT
+38 GRTGDMTISYSNT

-63 FQLTDPAAEYEF
+63 FQLTDPAAVYEF
-75 DYTLGFEMKDGYKT
+75 DYTLGFSVKDGYKKDN
-89 ENASDVANLVK
+89 EADVANLVK
-100 AVTTGKGTV
+100 AVTTGSGTV
-109 ITVTGTNGAGRS
+109 ITVTGTNGAGRT
-121 VSSKATCK
+121 VSSKATAK
-129 IVKDKDN
+129 IVKDKDD
-136 KPVSETF
+136 KPVKETF

-169 TSISVSNEFSVNTG
+169 TSISVSNEFKVNTG
-183 NYGVREG
+183 NYAVPEG

-199 LVLEDPKLDLSDNGS
+199 LVLEDRKLDLSDNGS
-214 YKSTVADGDG
+214 YKSTSKDGDG
-224 KVITTHKIFTF
+224 AVISTRTIYTF
-235 EGKEGDPSTVL
+235 EGIAGQKSPVL
-246 DNNGSWG
+246 DNNGVSDAG
-253 DSIVGESLGHNLLRW
+253 IEGISLGHNLLRW
-268 TNDNIVQNRGA
+268 TNDNIVQNKGA

-286 TPEQLKDA
+286 TPSQLKDA
-294 IDKGNLTAYP
+294 ITSGNITTYP
-304 TVDADWS
+304 TLDQDWA
-311 KWEGTS
+311 KWDGNT
-317 VLVPD
+317 VLIPE
-322 SSSSAST
+322 SSSSSST

-363 QNSASTVSGNV
+363 HNSASTVSGNV

-379 RVNDSANVK
+379 RVNEKSNNVN
-388 DNIGTWDGK
+388 DNIADKDGK
-397 KLDNNGNKVYD
+397 

-419 EQSTVAPV
+419 EQTATAPV

-443 GTASTI
+443 GTAATI

-478 SKAVQPAG
+478 SNAVQPAG

-554 FEEDETTTE
+554 FEDDETTTE
-563 ATEAT
+563 TEAT
-568 TEAPADT
+568 T
-575 TEATEATTEA
+575 TEPVTEEVTTTEA

>member
-6 IIAGVAAAALTVS
+6 IIASAAAAALTVS

-28 DATTKTFNFV
+28 APTTKTFNFV
-38 GKTGTMTISYNNT
+38 GRTGDMTISYSNT

-63 FQLTDPAAEYEF
+63 FQLTDPAAVYEF
-75 DYTLGFEMKDGYKT
+75 DYTLGFSVKDGYKKDN
-89 ENASDVANLVK
+89 EADVANLVK
-100 AVTTGKGTV
+100 AVTTGSGTV
-109 ITVTGTNGAGRS
+109 ITVTGTNGAGRT
-121 VSSKATCK
+121 VSSKATAK
-129 IVKDKDN
+129 IVKDKDD
-136 KPVSETF
+136 KPVKETF

-169 TSISVSNEFSVNTG
+169 TSISVSNEFKVNTG
-183 NYGVREG
+183 NYAVPEG

-199 LVLEDPKLDLSDNGS
+199 LVLEDRKLDLSDNGS
-214 YKSTVADGDG
+214 YKSTSKDGDG
-224 KVITTHKIFTF
+224 AVISTGTIYTF
-235 EGKEGDPSTVL
+235 EGIGGQKSPVL
-246 DNNGSWG
+246 DNNGVSDAG
-253 DSIVGESLGHNLLRW
+253 IEGISLGHNLLRW
-268 TNDNIVQNRGA
+268 TNDNIVQNKGA

-286 TPEQLKDA
+286 TPSQLKDA
-294 IDKGNLTAYP
+294 ITSGNITTYP
-304 TVDADWS
+304 TLDQDWA
-311 KWEGTS
+311 KWDGGNT
-317 VLVPD
+317 VLIPE
-322 SSSSAST
+322 SSSSSST

-363 QNSASTVSGNV
+363 HNSASTVSGNV

-379 RVNDSANVK
+379 RVNEKSNNVNG
-388 DNIGTWDGK
+388 NIADKDGK
-397 KLDNNGNKVYD
+397 

-419 EQSTVAPV
+419 EQTATAPV

-443 GTASTI
+443 GTAATI

-478 SKAVQPAG
+478 SNAVQPAG

-554 FEEDETTTE
+554 FEDDETTTE
-563 ATEAT
+563 TEAT
-568 TEAPADT
+568 T
-575 TEATEATTEA
+575 TEPVTEEVTTTEA

>member
-6 IIAGVAAAALTVS
+6 IIASAAAAALTVS

-28 DATTKTFNFV
+28 APTTKTFNFV
-38 GKTGTMTISYNNT
+38 GRTGDMTISYSNT

-63 FQLTDPAAEYEF
+63 FQLTDPAAVYEF
-75 DYTLGFEMKDGYKT
+75 DYTLGFSVKDGYKKDN
-89 ENASDVANLVK
+89 EADVAKFVK
-100 AVTTGKGTV
+100 AVTTGSGTV
-109 ITVTGTNGAGRS
+109 ITVTGTNGAGRT
-121 VSSKATCK
+121 VSSKATAK
-129 IVKDKDN
+129 IVKDKDD
-136 KPVSETF
+136 KPVKETF

-169 TSISVSNEFSVNTG
+169 TSISVSNEFKVNTG
-183 NYGVREG
+183 NYAVPEG

-199 LVLEDPKLDLSDNGS
+199 LVLEDRKLDLSDNGS
-214 YKSTVADGDG
+214 YKSTSKDGDG
-224 KVITTHKIFTF
+224 AVISTGTIYTF
-235 EGKEGDPSTVL
+235 EGIAGQKYPVL
-246 DNNGSWG
+246 DNNGVW
-253 DSIVGESLGHNLLRW
+253 DVGIEGISLGHNLLRW
-268 TNDNIVQNRGA
+268 TNDNIVQNKGA

-286 TPEQLKDA
+286 TPSQLKDA
-294 IDKGNLTAYP
+294 ITSGNITTYP
-304 TVDADWS
+304 TLDDDWA
-311 KWEGTS
+311 KWDGNT
-317 VLVPD
+317 VLIPE
-322 SSSSAST
+322 SSSSSST

-363 QNSASTVSGNV
+363 HNSASTVSGNV

-379 RVNDSANVK
+379 RVNEKSNNVNY
-388 DNIGTWDGK
+388 NIADKDGK
-397 KLDNNGNKVYD
+397 

-419 EQSTVAPV
+419 EQTATAPV

-443 GTASTI
+443 GTAATI

-478 SKAVQPAG
+478 SNAVQPAG

-554 FEEDETTTE
+554 FEDDETTTE
-563 ATEAT
+563 TEAT
-568 TEAPADT
+568 T
-575 TEATEATTEA
+575 TEPVTEEVTTTEA

>member
-6 IIAGVAAAALTVS
+6 IIASAAAAALTVS

-28 DATTKTFNFV
+28 APTTKTFNFV
-38 GKTGTMTISYNNT
+38 GRTGDMTISYSNT

-63 FQLTDPAAEYEF
+63 FQLTDPAAVYEF
-75 DYTLGFEMKDGYKT
+75 DYTLGFSVKDGYKKDN
-89 ENASDVANLVK
+89 EADVANFVK
-100 AVTTGKGTV
+100 AVTTGSGTV
-109 ITVTGTNGAGRS
+109 ITVTGTNGAGRT
-121 VSSKATCK
+121 VSSKATAK
-129 IVKDKDN
+129 IVKDKDD
-136 KPVSETF
+136 KPVKETF

-169 TSISVSNEFSVNTG
+169 TSISVSNEFKVNTG
-183 NYGVREG
+183 NYAVPEG

-199 LVLEDPKLDLSDNGS
+199 LVLEDRKLDLSDNGS
-214 YKSTVADGDG
+214 YKSTSKDGDG
-224 KVITTHKIFTF
+224 AVISTGTIYTF
-235 EGKEGDPSTVL
+235 EGIEGQKSPVL
-246 DNNGSWG
+246 DNNGVWDAG
-253 DSIVGESLGHNLLRW
+253 IEGISLGHNLLRW
-268 TNDNIVQNRGA
+268 TNDNIVQNKGA

-286 TPEQLKDA
+286 TPSQLKDA
-294 IDKGNLTAYP
+294 ITSGNITTYP
-304 TVDADWS
+304 TLDHDWA
-311 KWEGTS
+311 KWDGNT
-317 VLVPD
+317 VLIPE
-322 SSSSAST
+322 SSSSSST

-363 QNSASTVSGNV
+363 HNSASTVSGNV

-379 RVNDSANVK
+379 RVNEKSNNVN
-388 DNIGTWDGK
+388 DNIADKDGK
-397 KLDNNGNKVYD
+397 

-419 EQSTVAPV
+419 EQTATAPV

-443 GTASTI
+443 GTAATI

-478 SKAVQPAG
+478 SNAVQPAG

-554 FEEDETTTE
+554 FEDDETTTE
-563 ATEAT
+563 TEAT
-568 TEAPADT
+568 T
-575 TEATEATTEA
+575 TEPVTEEVTTTEA

>member
-6 IIAGVAAAALTVS
+6 IIASAAAAALTVS

-28 DATTKTFNFV
+28 APTTKTFNFV
-38 GKTGTMTISYNNT
+38 GRTGDMTISYSNT

-63 FQLTDPAAEYEF
+63 FQLTDPAAVYEF
-75 DYTLGFEMKDGYKT
+75 DYTLGFSVKDGYKKDN
-89 ENASDVANLVK
+89 EADVAKLVK
-100 AVTTGKGTV
+100 AVTTGSGTV
-109 ITVTGTNGAGRS
+109 ITVTGTNGAGRT
-121 VSSKATCK
+121 VSSKATAK
-129 IVKDKDN
+129 IVKDKDD
-136 KPVSETF
+136 KPVKETF

-169 TSISVSNEFSVNTG
+169 TSISVSNEFKVNTD
-183 NYGVREG
+183 NYAVPEG

-199 LVLEDPKLDLSDNGS
+199 LVLEDRKLDLSDNGS
-214 YKSTVADGDG
+214 YKSTSKDGDG
-224 KVITTHKIFTF
+224 AVISTGTIYTF
-235 EGKEGDPSTVL
+235 EGIAGQKAPVL
-246 DNNGSWG
+246 DNNGVWDAG
-253 DSIVGESLGHNLLRW
+253 IEGISLGHNLLRW
-268 TNDNIVQNRGA
+268 TNDNIVQNKGA

-286 TPEQLKDA
+286 TPSQLKDA
-294 IDKGNLTAYP
+294 ITSGNITTYP
-304 TVDADWS
+304 TLDDDWA
-311 KWEGTS
+311 KWDGNT
-317 VLVPD
+317 VLIPE
-322 SSSSAST
+322 SSSSSST

-363 QNSASTVSGNV
+363 HNSASTVSGNV

-379 RVNDSANVK
+379 RVNEKSNNVK
-388 DNIGTWDGK
+388 HNIADKDGK
-397 KLDNNGNKVYD
+397 

-419 EQSTVAPV
+419 EQTATAPV

-443 GTASTI
+443 GTAATI

-478 SKAVQPAG
+478 SNAVQPAG

-554 FEEDETTTE
+554 FEDDETTTE
-563 ATEAT
+563 TEAT
-568 TEAPADT
+568 T
-575 TEATEATTEA
+575 TEPVTEEVTTTEA

>member
-6 IIAGVAAAALTVS
+6 IIASAAAAALTVS

-28 DATTKTFNFV
+28 APTTKTFNFV
-38 GKTGTMTISYNNT
+38 GKTGDMTISYSNT
-51 VGFRGGYDREDI
+51 VGFRGGYDREYI
-63 FQLTDPAAEYEF
+63 FQLTDPAAVYEF
-75 DYTLGFEMKDGYKT
+75 DYTLGFSLKDGYKKDN
-89 ENASDVANLVK
+89 EEDVANLVK
-100 AVTTGKGTV
+100 AVTTGKGTA
-109 ITVTGTNGAGRS
+109 ITVTGTNGAGRT
-121 VSSKATCK
+121 VTSKATAK
-129 IVKDKDN
+129 IVKDSDG
-136 KPVSETF
+136 KPVKESF
-143 TVRWEGDTDGVTLQK
+143 TVRWEGDSDGVTLQK

-169 TSISVSNEFSVNTG
+169 TSISVTNEFSVNTG
-183 NYGVREG
+183 NYAVPEG

-199 LVLEDPKLDLSDNGS
+199 LVLEDNKLDLSDNGS
-214 YKSTVADGDG
+214 YKSTSKDGDG
-224 KVITTHKIFTF
+224 AVIGVGTIYTF
-235 EGKEGDPSTVL
+235 EGKEGQPSTVL

-253 DSIVGESLGHNLLRW
+253 ADITGISLGRNLLRW
-268 TNDNIVQNRGA
+268 TNDNIVQNKGA

-294 IDKGNLTAYP
+294 IGKGNITTYP

-311 KWEGTS
+311 KWEGSS

-322 SSSSAST
+322 SSSSSST

-379 RVNDSANVK
+379 RVNDSKNVL
-388 DNIGTWDGK
+388 DNIADK
-397 KLDNNGNKVYD
+397 DKN

-419 EQSTVAPV
+419 EQTTTAPV

-443 GTASTI
+443 GTAATI

-478 SKAVQPAG
+478 SNAVQPAG

-554 FEEDETTTE
+554 FEDEETTTE
-563 ATEAT
+563 TEAT
-568 TEAPADT
+568 TTEPVT
-575 TEATEATTEA
+575 EEATTTEA
-585 PAQTGSTNGGEDKNV
+585 PAQTGPTNGGEDKNV

>member
-6 IIAGVAAAALTVS
+6 IIASAAAAALTVS

-28 DATTKTFNFV
+28 APTTKTFNFV
-38 GKTGTMTISYNNT
+38 GKTGDMTISYSNT

-63 FQLTDPAAEYEF
+63 FQLTDPAAVYEF
-75 DYTLGFEMKDGYKT
+75 DYTLGFSVKDGYKKDN
-89 ENASDVANLVK
+89 EADVANLVK
-100 AVTTGKGTV
+100 AVTTGSGTV
-109 ITVTGTNGAGRS
+109 ITVTGTNGAGRT
-121 VSSKATCK
+121 VSSKATAK
-129 IVKDKDN
+129 IVKDKDD
-136 KPVSETF
+136 KPVKETF

-169 TSISVSNEFSVNTG
+169 TSISVSNEFKVNTG
-183 NYGVREG
+183 NYAVPEG

-199 LVLEDPKLDLSDNGS
+199 LVLEDRKLDLSDNGS
-214 YKSTVADGDG
+214 YKSTSKDGDG
-224 KVITTHKIFTF
+224 AVISTGTIYTF
-235 EGKEGDPSTVL
+235 EGIERQKSPVL
-246 DNNGSWG
+246 DNNGVWDAG
-253 DSIVGESLGHNLLRW
+253 IEGISLGHNLLRW
-268 TNDNIVQNRGA
+268 TNDNIVQNKGA

-286 TPEQLKDA
+286 TPSQLKDA
-294 IDKGNLTAYP
+294 ITSGNITTYP
-304 TVDADWS
+304 TLDQDWA
-311 KWEGTS
+311 KWDGNT
-317 VLVPD
+317 VLIPE
-322 SSSSAST
+322 SSSSSST

-363 QNSASTVSGNV
+363 HNSASTVSGNV

-379 RVNDSANVK
+379 RVNEKSNNVN
-388 DNIGTWDGK
+388 DNIADKDGK
-397 KLDNNGNKVYD
+397 

-419 EQSTVAPV
+419 EQTATAPV

-443 GTASTI
+443 GTAATI

-478 SKAVQPAG
+478 SNAVQPAG

-554 FEEDETTTE
+554 FEDEETTTE
-563 ATEAT
+563 TEAT
-568 TEAPADT
+568 TTEPVT
-575 TEATEATTEA
+575 EEATTTEA
-585 PAQTGSTNGGEDKNV
+585 PAQTGPTNGGEDKNV

>member
-6 IIAGVAAAALTVS
+6 IIASAAAAALTVS

-28 DATTKTFNFV
+28 APTTKTFNFV
-38 GKTGTMTISYNNT
+38 GKTGDMTISYSNT

-63 FQLTDPAAEYEF
+63 FQLTDPAAVYEF
-75 DYTLGFEMKDGYKT
+75 DYTLGFSVKDGYKKDN
-89 ENASDVANLVK
+89 EADVANLVK
-100 AVTTGKGTV
+100 AVTTGSGTV
-109 ITVTGTNGAGRS
+109 ITVTGTNGAGRT
-121 VSSKATCK
+121 VSSKATAK
-129 IVKDKDN
+129 IVKDKDD
-136 KPVSETF
+136 KPVKETF

-169 TSISVSNEFSVNTG
+169 TSISVSNEFKVNTG
-183 NYGVREG
+183 NYAVPEG

-199 LVLEDPKLDLSDNGS
+199 LVLEDRKLDLSDNGS
-214 YKSTVADGDG
+214 YKSTSKDGDG
-224 KVITTHKIFTF
+224 AVISTGTIYTF
-235 EGKEGDPSTVL
+235 EGIAGQKSPVL
-246 DNNGSWG
+246 DNNGVWDAG
-253 DSIVGESLGHNLLRW
+253 IEGISLGHNLLRW
-268 TNDNIVQNRGA
+268 TNDNIVQNKGA

-286 TPEQLKDA
+286 TPSQLKDA
-294 IDKGNLTAYP
+294 ITSGNITTYP
-304 TVDADWS
+304 TLDQDWA
-311 KWEGTS
+311 KWDGNT
-317 VLVPD
+317 VLIPE
-322 SSSSAST
+322 SSSSSST

-363 QNSASTVSGNV
+363 HNSASTVSGNV

-379 RVNDSANVK
+379 RVNEKSNNVN
-388 DNIGTWDGK
+388 DNIADKDGK
-397 KLDNNGNKVYD
+397 

-419 EQSTVAPV
+419 EQTATAPV

-443 GTASTI
+443 GTAATI

-478 SKAVQPAG
+478 SNAVQPAG

-541 SPFTITFATFGMD
+541 SPFTITFATFDMA
-554 FEEDETTTE
+554 FEDDETTTE
-563 ATEAT
+563 TEAT
-568 TEAPADT
+568 TTEPVT
-575 TEATEATTEA
+575 EEATTTEA
-585 PAQTGSTNGGEDKNV
+585 PAQTGSTNNGGEDKNV

>member
-6 IIAGVAAAALTVS
+6 IIASAAAAALTVS

-28 DATTKTFNFV
+28 APTTKTFNFV
-38 GKTGTMTISYNNT
+38 GKTGDMTISYSNT

-63 FQLTDPAAEYEF
+63 FQLTDPAAVYEF
-75 DYTLGFEMKDGYKT
+75 DYTLGFSVKDGYKKDN
-89 ENASDVANLVK
+89 EADVANLVK
-100 AVTTGKGTV
+100 AVTTGSGTV
-109 ITVTGTNGAGRS
+109 ITVTGTNGAGRT
-121 VSSKATCK
+121 VSSKATAK
-129 IVKDKDN
+129 IVKDKDD
-136 KPVSETF
+136 KPVKETF

-169 TSISVSNEFSVNTG
+169 TSISVSNEFKVNTG
-183 NYGVREG
+183 NYAVPEG

-199 LVLEDPKLDLSDNGS
+199 LVLEDRKLDLSDNGS
-214 YKSTVADGDG
+214 YKSTSKDGDG
-224 KVITTHKIFTF
+224 AVISRGTIYTF
-235 EGKEGDPSTVL
+235 EGIAGQKSPVL
-246 DNNGSWG
+246 DNNGVWDAG
-253 DSIVGESLGHNLLRW
+253 IEGISLGHNLLRW
-268 TNDNIVQNRGA
+268 TNDNIVQNKGA

-286 TPEQLKDA
+286 TPSQLKDA
-294 IDKGNLTAYP
+294 ITSGNITTYP
-304 TVDADWS
+304 TLDQDWA
-311 KWEGTS
+311 KWDGNT
-317 VLVPD
+317 VLIPE
-322 SSSSAST
+322 SSSSSST

-363 QNSASTVSGNV
+363 HNSASTVSGNV

-379 RVNDSANVK
+379 RVNEKSNNVN
-388 DNIGTWDGK
+388 DNIADKDGK
-397 KLDNNGNKVYD
+397 

-419 EQSTVAPV
+419 EQTATAPV

-443 GTASTI
+443 GTAATI

-478 SKAVQPAG
+478 SNAVQPAG

-541 SPFTITFATFGMD
+541 SPFTITFATFDMA
-554 FEEDETTTE
+554 FEDEETTTE
-563 ATEAT
+563 TEAT
-568 TEAPADT
+568 TTEPVT
-575 TEATEATTEA
+575 EEATTTEA
-585 PAQTGSTNGGEDKNV
+585 PAQTGPTNGGEDKNV

>member
-6 IIAGVAAAALTVS
+6 IIASAAAAALTVS

-28 DATTKTFNFV
+28 APTTKTFNFV
-38 GKTGTMTISYNNT
+38 GRTGDMTISYSNT

-63 FQLTDPAAEYEF
+63 FQLTDPAAVYEF
-75 DYTLGFEMKDGYKT
+75 DYTLGFSVKDGYKKDN
-89 ENASDVANLVK
+89 EVDVANLVK
-100 AVTTGKGTV
+100 AVTTGSGTV
-109 ITVTGTNGAGRS
+109 ITVTGTNGAGRT
-121 VSSKATCK
+121 VSSKATAK
-129 IVKDKDN
+129 IVKDKDD
-136 KPVSETF
+136 KPVKETF

-169 TSISVSNEFSVNTG
+169 TSISVSNEFKVNTDK
-183 NYGVREG
+183 YAVPEG

-199 LVLEDPKLDLSDNGS
+199 LVLEDRKLDLSDNGS
-214 YKSTVADGDG
+214 YKSTSKDGDG
-224 KVITTHKIFTF
+224 AVISTGTIYTF
-235 EGKEGDPSTVL
+235 EGIEGQKSPVL
-246 DNNGSWG
+246 DNNGVWDAG
-253 DSIVGESLGHNLLRW
+253 IEGISLGHNLLRW
-268 TNDNIVQNRGA
+268 TNDNIVQNKGA

-286 TPEQLKDA
+286 TPSQLKDA
-294 IDKGNLTAYP
+294 ITSGNITTYP
-304 TVDADWS
+304 TLDQDYA
-311 KWEGTS
+311 KWDGNT
-317 VLVPD
+317 VLIPE
-322 SSSSAST
+322 SSSSSST

-363 QNSASTVSGNV
+363 HNSASTVSGNV

-379 RVNDSANVK
+379 RVNEKSNNVN
-388 DNIGTWDGK
+388 DNIADKDGK
-397 KLDNNGNKVYD
+397 

-419 EQSTVAPV
+419 EQTATAPV

-443 GTASTI
+443 GTAATI

-478 SKAVQPAG
+478 SNAVQPAG

-554 FEEDETTTE
+554 FEDDETTTE
-563 ATEAT
+563 TEAT
-568 TEAPADT
+568 T
-575 TEATEATTEA
+575 TEPVTEEVTTTEA

>member
-6 IIAGVAAAALTVS
+6 IIASAAAAALTVS

-28 DATTKTFNFV
+28 APTTKTFNFV
-38 GKTGTMTISYNNT
+38 GRTGDMTISYSNT

-63 FQLTDPAAEYEF
+63 FQLTDPAAVYEF
-75 DYTLGFEMKDGYKT
+75 DYTLGFSVKDGYKKDN
-89 ENASDVANLVK
+89 EVDVANFVK
-100 AVTTGKGTV
+100 AVTTGSGTV
-109 ITVTGTNGAGRS
+109 ITVTGTNGAGRT
-121 VSSKATCK
+121 VSSKATAK
-129 IVKDKDN
+129 IVKDKDD
-136 KPVSETF
+136 KPVKETF

-169 TSISVSNEFSVNTG
+169 TSISVSNEFKVNTG
-183 NYGVREG
+183 NYAVPEG

-199 LVLEDPKLDLSDNGS
+199 LVLEDRKLDLSDNGS
-214 YKSTVADGDG
+214 YKSTSKDGDG
-224 KVITTHKIFTF
+224 AVISTGTIYTF
-235 EGKEGDPSTVL
+235 EGIGGQKSPVL
-246 DNNGSWG
+246 DNNGVWDAG
-253 DSIVGESLGHNLLRW
+253 IEGISLGHNLLRW
-268 TNDNIVQNRGA
+268 TNDNIVQNKGA

-286 TPEQLKDA
+286 TPSQLKDA
-294 IDKGNLTAYP
+294 ITSGNITTYP
-304 TVDADWS
+304 TLDDDLA
-311 KWEGTS
+311 KWDGNT
-317 VLVPD
+317 VLIPE
-322 SSSSAST
+322 SSSSSST

-363 QNSASTVSGNV
+363 HNSASTVSGNV

-379 RVNDSANVK
+379 RVNEKSNNVNY
-388 DNIGTWDGK
+388 NIADKDGK
-397 KLDNNGNKVYD
+397 

-419 EQSTVAPV
+419 EQTATAPV

-443 GTASTI
+443 GTAATI

-478 SKAVQPAG
+478 SNAVQPAG

-554 FEEDETTTE
+554 FEDDETTTE
-563 ATEAT
+563 TEAT
-568 TEAPADT
+568 T
-575 TEATEATTEA
+575 TEPVTEEVTTTEA

>member
-6 IIAGVAAAALTVS
+6 IIASAAAAALTVS

-28 DATTKTFNFV
+28 APTTKTFNFV
-38 GKTGTMTISYNNT
+38 GRTGDMTISYSNT

-63 FQLTDPAAEYEF
+63 FQLTDPAAVYEF
-75 DYTLGFEMKDGYKT
+75 DYTLGFSVKDGYKKDN
-89 ENASDVANLVK
+89 EADVANLVK
-100 AVTTGKGTV
+100 AVTTGSGTV
-109 ITVTGTNGAGRS
+109 ITVTGTNGAGRT
-121 VSSKATCK
+121 VSSKATAK
-129 IVKDKDN
+129 IVKDKDD
-136 KPVSETF
+136 KPVKETF

-169 TSISVSNEFSVNTG
+169 TSISVSNEFKVNTG
-183 NYGVREG
+183 NYAVPEG

-199 LVLEDPKLDLSDNGS
+199 LVLEDRKLDLSDNGS
-214 YKSTVADGDG
+214 YKSTSKDGDG
-224 KVITTHKIFTF
+224 AVISTGTIYTF
-235 EGKEGDPSTVL
+235 EGIGGQKSPVL
-246 DNNGSWG
+246 DNNGVSDAG
-253 DSIVGESLGHNLLRW
+253 IEGISLGHNLLRW
-268 TNDNIVQNRGA
+268 TNDNIVQNKGA

-286 TPEQLKDA
+286 TPSQLKDA
-294 IDKGNLTAYP
+294 ITSGNITTYP
-304 TVDADWS
+304 TLDQDGA
-311 KWEGTS
+311 KWDGNT
-317 VLVPD
+317 VLIPE
-322 SSSSAST
+322 SSSSSST

-363 QNSASTVSGNV
+363 HNSASTVSGNV

-379 RVNDSANVK
+379 RVNEKSNNVN
-388 DNIGTWDGK
+388 DNIADNDGK
-397 KLDNNGNKVYD
+397 

-419 EQSTVAPV
+419 EQTATAPV

-443 GTASTI
+443 GTAATI

-478 SKAVQPAG
+478 SNAVQPAG

-554 FEEDETTTE
+554 FEDDETTTE
-563 ATEAT
+563 TEAT
-568 TEAPADT
+568 T
-575 TEATEATTEA
+575 TEPVTEEVTTTEA

>member
-6 IIAGVAAAALTVS
+6 IIASAAAAALTVS

-28 DATTKTFNFV
+28 APTTKTFNFV
-38 GKTGTMTISYNNT
+38 GKTGNMTISYSNT

-63 FQLTDPAAEYEF
+63 FQLTNPAAVYEF
-75 DYTLGFEMKDGYKT
+75 DYTLGFSLKDGYKKDN
-89 ENASDVANLVK
+89 EKDVANLVK
-100 AVTTGKGTV
+100 AVTTGKGTA
-109 ITVTGTNGAGRS
+109 ITVTGTNGAGRT
-121 VSSKATCK
+121 VTSKATAK
-129 IVKDKDN
+129 IVKDADG
-136 KPVSETF
+136 KPVKETF
-143 TVRWEGDTDGVTLQK
+143 TVRWEGDSDGVTLQK

-183 NYGVREG
+183 NYAVPEG

-199 LVLEDPKLDLSDNGS
+199 LVLEDRKLDLSDNGS
-214 YKSTVADGDG
+214 YKNTSKDGDG
-224 KVITTHKIFTF
+224 AVISVGTIYTF
-235 EGKEGDPSTVL
+235 EGKEGQPSTVL

-253 DSIVGESLGHNLLRW
+253 ADITGVSLGRNLLRW
-268 TNDNIVQNRGA
+268 TNDNIVQNKGA
-279 KLRINFM
+279 KLRINFI
-286 TPEQLKDA
+286 TLEQLKDA
-294 IDKGNLTAYP
+294 IDKGNITEYP

-311 KWEGTS
+311 KWEGSS

-322 SSSSAST
+322 SSSSSST

-379 RVNDSANVK
+379 RVNNSNNVLNNIADK
-388 DNIGTWDGK
+388 DEK
-397 KLDNNGNKVYD
+397 

-419 EQSTVAPV
+419 EQTATAPV

-443 GTASTI
+443 GTAATI

-478 SKAVQPAG
+478 SNAVQPAG

-541 SPFTITFATFGMD
+541 SPFTITFATFDMA
-554 FEEDETTTE
+554 FEDEETTTE
-563 ATEAT
+563 TEAT
-568 TEAPADT
+568 TTEPVT
-575 TEATEATTEA
+575 ETEEATTTEA
-585 PAQTGSTNGGEDKNV
+585 PAQTGSTNNGGEDKNV